1 MTKEEYINEYGKVLS
16 IKKLAFNTCQT
27 YLGCLMVYLSWCESK
42 DIFPPEIT
50 KPQLRDFLSNPNWS
64 ASYLKQQRGTI
75 DNFYRYVLGIN
86 YIMADMPYP
95 KVSKSLP
102 EYLSP
107 EEVEAI
113 FNAVSNRKQRLILK
127 LQYACALRVHE
138 VVKVKWA
145 DFEKTFN
152 GYNLRVFG
160 KGKLDLIPVPDETI
174 NEVVAVL
181 GNNFNSSGYLFPGQ
195 TGSHYDEQSVRAFF
209 NRAKAQCRIYKEGST
224 HLLRHSR
231 ATHLIQ
237 SGVSTRHVQILLRH
251 NSSKTTEVYTH
262 LSKDDLREAFKKA
275 DSYILQKLSKEPK
288 ILQNNKYI
296 RPIYG
301 EKSINSLT

>member
-1 MTKEEYINEYGKVLS
+1 MTLQEYKEEYRKVLIMKRLS
-16 IKKLAFNTCQT
+16 INTVNT
-27 YLGCLMVYLSWCESK
+27 YISCMDVYLRWCETK

-50 KPQLRDFLSNPNWS
+50 KPKLREFLSNPNWS

-95 KVSKSLP
+95 KVSKRLP

-107 EEVEAI
+107 EEVEAL

-145 DFEKTFN
+145 DFEKTFS

-160 KGKLDLIPVPDETI
+160 KGKLDLIPVPDETV

-181 GNNFNSSGYLFPGQ
+181 GDNFKSSGYLFPGQ

-209 NRAKAQCRIYKEGST
+209 NRAKAHCIIYKEGST

-288 ILQNNKYI
+288 TLPNNKYI

>member
-1 MTKEEYINEYGKVLS
+1 MKKEEYINEYGKVLS
-16 IKKLAFNTCQT
+16 IKRLAFNTCQT
-27 YLGCLMVYLSWCESK
+27 YLGCLTVYLSWCEDK

-50 KPQLRDFLSNPNWS
+50 KPQIREFLSNPKWS

-75 DNFYRYVLGIN
+75 DSFYRYVLGIN

-95 KVSKSLP
+95 KSTKSLP
-102 EYLSP
+102 EYLTP
-107 EEVEAI
+107 QEAEDL
-113 FNAVSNRKQRLILK
+113 FNAVTNRKQRLILK

-138 VVKVKWA
+138 VVKVKWS
-145 DFEKTFN
+145 DFQNTFN
-152 GYNLRVFG
+152 GYNLRIYG
-160 KGKLDLIPVPDETI
+160 KGKLDAIPVPEDTI
-174 NEVVAVL
+174 NEIVQVL
-181 GNNFNSSGYLFPGQ
+181 GDNFKSPGYLFPGQ

-209 NRAKAQCRIYKEGST
+209 NRAKAKCRIYKEGST

-251 NSSKTTEVYTH
+251 NSSKTTEIYTH
-262 LSKDDLREAFKKA
+262 LSKDDLRDAFKKA
-275 DSYILQKLSKEPK
+275 DSYIMEKLSQSPK
-288 ILQNNKYI
+288 SLPNNNYI

-301 EKSINSLT
+301 K